1 VHLSVVE
8 AAVVEHM
15 APVHEGVKL
24 LVDAHSAVLDR
35 KTVGRQLSMLAAAS
49 CCSKT
54 CLAHRGFE
62 AQSQYAVVVDDELR
76 RLSVGLD
83 RSRLVAVHA
92 DSGVPAQAV
101 HEQKRSSVVHETRNA
116 IGRLSQAE
124 VMGVAGHYLSKSQV
138 EICYGHLTSKDAF
151 DPRCFVCY
159 GLHGLLIPSLL
170 SCYRMLGKRCL
181 GESSLVC

>member
-76 RLSVGLD
+76 HLFVGLD
-83 RSRLVAVHA
+83 HSPLDAVHA

-101 HEQKRSSVVHETRNA
+101 HERERSSVVHGTRNA
-116 IGRLSQAE
+116 VVRSSQAE
-124 VMGVAGHYLSKSQV
+124 VMGGADHCLSKSQV
-138 EICYGHLTSKDAF
+138 EIYYGHLTLKDAF
-151 DPRCFVCY
+151 DPHYFVYC
-159 GLHGLLIPSLL
+159 GLHGFLIPSLL
-170 SCYRMLGKRCL
+170 SCYRMLGKHCL